1 MIHCPFSL
9 VSQFTI
15 IGQTFPSRSGFSF
28 KTRRYIA
35 VVVIFG
41 GDFVSIVAEKKW
53 QQCRQNQDVYNLPY
67 QGLTP
72 LAVVLRPVRAWCN
85 PKTWCMILIRNG
97 RWDFDLH
104 LGVICNYTFI
114 SIAMNFRKV
123 MLKGHLQW
131 PITNHLRKS
140 YLC

>member
-1 MIHCPFSL
+1 M
-9 VSQFTI
+9 
-15 IGQTFPSRSGFSF
+15 FP
-28 KTRRYIA
+28 YWVQ
-35 VVVIFG
+35 VVMDCYYPLCSCLE
-41 GDFVSIVAEKKW
+41 DFVSIVAKKW
-53 QQCRQNQDVYNLPY
+53 QQYRQNQDVYNLPH

-72 LAVVLRPVRAWCN
+72 LAAILRPVRAWCN

-97 RWDFDLH
+97 PWNFDLH

-123 MLKGHLQW
+123 ILKGHLQW

-140 YLC
+140 YLCWCYPSDPVDE